1 MKQKVCLITGGAKRI
16 GKEICIHL
24 AKDGWNVAIH
34 YNKSIIDAKKVEQEI
49 KKYGIKSMS
58 IQSTF
63 PQKNDKGYEQVIGEV
78 EHHLGS
84 INLLVNN
91 AARFEYDT
99 PSNISTKKLQMHFDE
114 NFIAPVMLTKC
125 LFNTCKKRKKKPF
138 NRNCYKYS

>member
-34 YNKSIIDAKKVEQEI
+34 YNKSINDAKKVEQEI

-63 PQKNDKGYEQVIGEV
+63 PQKNDKG
-78 EHHLGS
+78 
-84 INLLVNN
+84 
-91 AARFEYDT
+91 
-99 PSNISTKKLQMHFDE
+99 
-114 NFIAPVMLTKC
+114 
-125 LFNTCKKRKKKPF
+125 
-138 NRNCYKYS
+138 